1 MVRAVTF
8 LGASCV
14 GKTSVFELL
23 KKDRLFDRFNKIDSI
38 TRQLIKEGRIEP
50 SFTSVQSQKL
60 IFDRYSKLLHTDH
73 YVSDRSVIDV
83 HTFTKTIPVSIQ
95 RDVELKRQL
104 DFINVSEYFLPVIFY
119 FPIYWDVENDGERMA
134 DVERRKYWDA
144 EIRKFLIE
152 RKLPY
157 EVIPNDTPFNRL
169 KFIKS
174 VLSTR
179 MNLG

>member
-14 GKTSVFELL
+14 GKTSVFDLIE
-23 KKDRLFDRFNKIDSI
+23 KDRSFARFAKIGSI
-38 TRQLIKEGRIEP
+38 TRQLVKEGKIEP
-50 SFTSVQSQKL
+50 SFTSVQNQKL
-60 IFDRYSKLLHTDH
+60 IFDKYAELLNTDC
-73 YVSDRSVIDV
+73 YVSDRSIIDV
-83 HTFTKTIPVSIQ
+83 HTFTKTIPVSTQ
-95 RDVELKRQL
+95 RDAELKRQL
-104 DFINVSEYFLPVIFY
+104 DFINVSEYFLPIFFY

-134 DVERRKYWDA
+134 DAERRKCWDT

-179 MNLG
+179 INLG

>member
-23 KKDRLFDRFNKIDSI
+23 KKDRSFDWFDKIDSI
-38 TRQLIKEGRIEP
+38 TRQLVKEGRIEP
-50 SFTSVQSQKL
+50 SFTSVKNQFL
-60 IFDRYSKLLHTDH
+60 IFDKYAELLNTDC
-73 YVSDRSVIDV
+73 YVSDRGIIDV
-83 HTFTKTIPVSIQ
+83 HTFTKTIPASIQ

-119 FPIYWDVENDGERMA
+119 FPIYWEVESDGERMA
-134 DVERRKYWDA
+134 DAERRKCWDA
-144 EIRKFLIE
+144 EIRKFLME
-152 RKLPY
+152 RRLSY
-157 EVIPNDTPFNRL
+157 EVVPNDTPFNRL

>member
-23 KKDRLFDRFNKIDSI
+23 KKDRSFDRFDKIDSI

-83 HTFTKTIPVSIQ
+83 HTFTKTIPASIQ
-95 RDVELKRQL
+95 RDAELKRQL
-104 DFINVSEYFLPVIFY
+104 DFINVSEYFLPIIFY

-134 DVERRKYWDA
+134 DAERRKCWDV

-174 VLSTR
+174 VLNTR
-179 MNLG
+179 INLS

>member
-23 KKDRLFDRFNKIDSI
+23 KKDRSFDRFDKIDSI

-83 HTFTKTIPVSIQ
+83 HTFTKTIPASIQ
-95 RDVELKRQL
+95 RDAELKRQL
-104 DFINVSEYFLPVIFY
+104 DFINVSEYFLPIIFY

-134 DVERRKYWDA
+134 DAERRKCWDV

-174 VLSTR
+174 VLNTR
-179 MNLG
+179 INLG

>member
-23 KKDRLFDRFNKIDSI
+23 KKDRSFDRFDKIDSI

-83 HTFTKTIPVSIQ
+83 HTFTKTIPASIQ
-95 RDVELKRQL
+95 RDAELKRQL
-104 DFINVSEYFLPVIFY
+104 DFINVSEYFLPIIFY

-134 DVERRKYWDA
+134 DAERRKCWDV
-144 EIRKFLIE
+144 EIRKFLVE

-174 VLSTR
+174 VLNTR
-179 MNLG
+179 INLG

>member
-23 KKDRLFDRFNKIDSI
+23 KKDRSFDRFDKIDSI

-83 HTFTKTIPVSIQ
+83 HTFTKTIPASIQ
-95 RDVELKRQL
+95 RDAELKRQL
-104 DFINVSEYFLPVIFY
+104 DFINVSEYFLPIIFY

-134 DVERRKYWDA
+134 DAERRKCWNV

-174 VLSTR
+174 VLNTR
-179 MNLG
+179 INLG

>member
-14 GKTSVFELL
+14 GKTSVLELL
-23 KKDRLFDRFNKIDSI
+23 KKDRSFDRFDKIDSI

-83 HTFTKTIPVSIQ
+83 HTFTKTIPASIQ
-95 RDVELKRQL
+95 RDAELKRQL
-104 DFINVSEYFLPVIFY
+104 DFINVSEYFLPIIFY
-119 FPIYWDVENDGERMA
+119 FPIYWDVENDEERMA
-134 DVERRKYWDA
+134 DAERRKCWDV

-157 EVIPNDTPFNRL
+157 EVMPNDTPFNRL

-174 VLSTR
+174 VLNTR
-179 MNLG
+179 INLG

>member
-23 KKDRLFDRFNKIDSI
+23 KKDRTFDRFDKIDSI
-38 TRQLIKEGRIEP
+38 TRQLVREGKIEP
-50 SFTSVQSQKL
+50 SFTSVQNQKL
-60 IFDRYSKLLHTDH
+60 IFGKYAELLNTDC

-83 HTFTKTIPVSIQ
+83 HTFTKTIPASIQ
-95 RDVELKRQL
+95 RDAELKRQL
-104 DFINVSEYFLPVIFY
+104 DFINVSEYFLPIIFY
-119 FPIYWDVENDGERMA
+119 FPIYWDVENDEERMA
-134 DVERRKYWDA
+134 DAERRKCWDA
-144 EIRKFLIE
+144 EIKKFLIE

-174 VLSTR
+174 VLNTR
-179 MNLG
+179 INLG

>member
-23 KKDRLFDRFNKIDSI
+23 KKDRSFDRFDKIDSI

-83 HTFTKTIPVSIQ
+83 HTFTKTIPASIQ
-95 RDVELKRQL
+95 RDAELKRQL

-134 DVERRKYWDA
+134 DAERRKCWDV

-174 VLSTR
+174 VLNTR
-179 MNLG
+179 INLG

>member
-23 KKDRLFDRFNKIDSI
+23 KKDRSFDRFDKIDSI
-38 TRQLIKEGRIEP
+38 TRQLIKKGRIEP

-83 HTFTKTIPVSIQ
+83 HTFTKTIPASIQ
-95 RDVELKRQL
+95 RDAELKRQL
-104 DFINVSEYFLPVIFY
+104 DFINVSEYFLPIIFY

-134 DVERRKYWDA
+134 DAERRKCWDV

-174 VLSTR
+174 VLNTR
-179 MNLG
+179 INLG

>member
-1 MVRAVTF
+1 MVRVITF

-23 KKDRLFDRFNKIDSI
+23 KKDRSFDRFDKIDSI
-38 TRQLIKEGRIEP
+38 TRQLVKEGSIFP
-50 SFTSVQSQKL
+50 SFTSVQNQKL
-60 IFDRYSKLLHTDH
+60 IFDKYAELLSIDC
-73 YVSDRSVIDV
+73 YVSDRSIIDV
-83 HTFTKTIPVSIQ
+83 HTFTKTIPASIQ
-95 RDVELKRQL
+95 RDAELKRQL
-104 DFINVSEYFLPVIFY
+104 DFINVSEYFLPIIFY

-134 DVERRKYWDA
+134 DAERRKCWDV

-174 VLSTR
+174 VLNTR
-179 MNLG
+179 INLG